1 MRRRQDGRGG
11 QPSGGELRPGL
22 SFWDPVTIGMNEHG
36 MPVRLTLPDHNMLVG
51 GEPGSGKSVALQML
65 VAAGALDPSVRLVLF
80 DGKRVELAPW
90 EPCAAQSVWWNVD
103 DAIGLLDELQAEC
116 ERRLDAMVAAP
127 GIKRKVSRGDGLG
140 LVLVAIDE
148 LALYCTAPRKAGQ
161 EFSAKLRLLVQL
173 CRAAGIIVVAA
184 TQRPSHDIIPTS
196 LRDLFGFRWAL
207 RCATRDASDTILGT
221 GWAARGF
228 SAADID
234 AADRGV
240 GWLLHEGGSPVR
252 LRACYLQDSDLEALA
267 PRAEA
272 IRRAATSPA
281 SGQ

>member
-1 MRRRQDGRGG
+1 MRSRRREGGGSEPCGGLRAGR
-11 QPSGGELRPGL
+11 
-22 SFWDPVTIGMNEHG
+22 SFWDPVTIGVDEHG
-36 MPVRLTLPDHNMLVG
+36 EPVRLTLPEHNMIVG

-65 VAAGALDPSVRLVLF
+65 VAAAALDPSVRLVLF

-90 EPCAAQSVWWNVD
+90 ERCASQSVWWNVD
-103 DAIGLLDELQAEC
+103 DAIALLDELQAEC
-116 ERRLDAMVAAP
+116 ERRLEAIVAAP
-127 GIKRKVSRGDGLG
+127 GIKRKVAPGDGLG

-148 LALYCTAPRKAGQ
+148 LALYCTAPRRAGQ
-161 EFSAKLRLLVQL
+161 EFSARLRLLVQL

-207 RCATRDASDTILGT
+207 RCSTRDASDTILGT

-228 SAADID
+228 SASDID

-240 GWLLHEGGSPVR
+240 GYLLHEGTSPLR
-252 LRACYLQDSDLEALA
+252 LRACYLSDADLEVLV

-272 IRRAATSPA
+272 VRAASLA
-281 SGQ
+281 SVA